1 MDNKVHNQ
9 IVSFIWGI
17 ADDVLR
23 DVFVRGKYRD
33 IILPFTVLRRLD
45 ALLVPTKEKV
55 LEAVEFMEQQKI
67 DDRSAL
73 KSVTNYP
80 FWNTSKFTFESLLND
95 SDNIDSNLEVYLDGY
110 SPNVQEIISKFKLR
124 NQLETMKESEI
135 TYLLIEKLASKE
147 INLSPNEALN
157 GKGEKMPPL
166 TNLGMGYVFEELIRK
181 FNEENNEEAG
191 EHFTP
196 REIIKLMTHILFL
209 PVKEQIKKGTYL
221 IYDPACGSGGM
232 LTEAENFA
240 EEVTGRQGGF
250 NLYGQEVNPETYAI
264 CTSDMLIKGEKPEN
278 IAFGSTLSKD
288 GFPNL
293 HFDFM
298 LSNPPYG
305 KTWKLDENAI
315 VDNRG
320 KKGSG
325 ENSENIKDPRFQIG
339 LPSIDDGQLLFLI
352 NMVSKMKHNTE
363 LGSRIAS
370 VHNGSALFSGDVGSG
385 ANAIRK
391 YLIEN
396 DLLECVV
403 ALPTNIFYN
412 TGIPTYILFLTNRKQ
427 QSRKGKILLI
437 NALDLYVKLRK
448 NLGDKNCELTAE
460 HIDKISQVYL
470 DFKESDISKIFSNE
484 YFGYNKITVE
494 RPLRLSAKFTK
505 EALKTLRFDKSIEEE
520 MKWVYEKFGD
530 DVYTSLKDL
539 KPEIEKHLTK
549 HDIKLKTS
557 DKKNLLSQD
566 FWKTQL
572 EVLNDSIKLLDAI
585 GTEQHNDFNSFTVIF
600 ADTIKDKNLKL
611 DNKAQKTILSAIT
624 WKNEDAEPVIKK
636 TEKDGTLVYEAD
648 SDLRDTENVPLD
660 EDIQIFFEREVLQH
674 VPDAW
679 IDHSKTDIGYEI
691 AFYRYFHSFNPPY
704 YANIFEFSVENENF
718 NDIEYDYVKKLPTGW
733 QTLPNIALFKERIT
747 RNHSDKELLSV
758 TITNGVVK
766 QTEID
771 KNDTSNNDKS
781 KYKLVKEK
789 DIVYNKMR
797 MWQGSI
803 GISEYEGI
811 VSPAYIVINPKEE
824 IFPLFFH
831 FQFRCSFY
839 INYSKRFSYGL
850 CDDQLSLRYTDFKRM
865 YSIVPPY
872 EEQVRIANIL
882 SSIDKYLSIK
892 LQNFQRILGRKVILQ
907 SNTIDNSF
915 YDFLI
920 WQLITG
926 KIDSK
931 SIVLDKLKSV
941 IDSLFSA
948 NQID

>member
-1 MDNKVHNQ
+1 MNNKVHNQ

-73 KSVTNYP
+73 KSVTGYP

-240 EEVTGRQGGF
+240 EEVTGRKGGF

-264 CTSDMLIKGEKPEN
+264 CTSDLLIKGDKPEN

-325 ENSENIKDPRFQIG
+325 ENSENIKDPRFQVG
-339 LPSIDDGQLLFLI
+339 LPTISDGQLLFLM

-363 LGSRIAS
+363 LGSRIAT
-370 VHNGSALFSGDVGSG
+370 VHNGSALFTGDAGGGESE
-385 ANAIRK
+385 IRK
-391 YLIEN
+391 HIIEN
-396 DLLECVV
+396 DWLDCII
-403 ALPTNIFYN
+403 ALPKNIFYN
-412 TGIPTYILFLTNRKQ
+412 TGIPTYVWIVNNRKPAH
-427 QSRKGKILLI
+427 RKGKVQLI
-437 NALDLYVKLRK
+437 NALELYVKLRK
-448 NLGDKNCELTAE
+448 NLGDKNCEMKAE
-460 HIDKISQVYL
+460 HIDQITQLYL
-470 DFKESDISKIFSNE
+470 DFKESDISKIYPNE

-505 EALKTLRFDKSIEEE
+505 EAIETLRFDKNIAEE
-520 MKWVYEKFGD
+520 MKWAYAKFGD
-530 DVYTSLKDL
+530 DVYTKLKDL
-539 KPEIEKHLTK
+539 KPEIEKHLVK
-549 HDIKLKTS
+549 HEIKLKAS

-566 FWKTQL
+566 FWKAQL
-572 EVLNDSIKLLDAI
+572 ELMNEATKLMNAI
-585 GTEQHNDFNSFTVIF
+585 GTEQFNDFNTFSVLFS
-600 ADTIKDKNLKL
+600 DTIKDKKLKL
-611 DNKAQKTILSAIT
+611 DNKAQKAVLNAIT

-636 TEKDGTLVYEAD
+636 TEKDGTIVYEPD

-660 EDIQIFFEREVLQH
+660 EDIQTYFEREVLQH

-679 IDHSKTDIGYEI
+679 IDHSKTVKGYEI
-691 AFYRYFHSFNPPY
+691 SFTRYFYNYIPP
-704 YANIFEFSVENENF
+704 
-718 NDIEYDYVKKLPTGW
+718 
-733 QTLPNIALFKERIT
+733 R
-747 RNHSDKELLSV
+747 
-758 TITNGVVK
+758 
-766 QTEID
+766 
-771 KNDTSNNDKS
+771 
-781 KYKLVKEK
+781 
-789 DIVYNKMR
+789 
-797 MWQGSI
+797 SI
-803 GISEYEGI
+803 
-811 VSPAYIVINPKEE
+811 EE
-824 IFPLFFH
+824 I
-831 FQFRCSFY
+831 
-839 INYSKRFSYGL
+839 
-850 CDDQLSLRYTDFKRM
+850 TA
-865 YSIVPPY
+865 
-872 EEQVRIANIL
+872 E
-882 SSIDKYLSIK
+882 
-892 LQNFQRILGRKVILQ
+892 ILQ
-907 SNTIDNSF
+907 LEKETDGILNE
-915 YDFLI
+915 
-920 WQLITG
+920 
-926 KIDSK
+926 
-931 SIVLDKLKSV
+931 IV
-941 IDSLFSA
+941 
-948 NQID
+948 NN